1 MGFIPPLFKPQTLV
15 TIMRNISFILTIVFF
30 VLLVS
35 CDSNNVNVLTT
46 EQSVFASKS
55 DTSDKSQN
63 DTLKIVDNVKPEI
76 FLFKKYRMQRKLQ

>member
-1 MGFIPPLFKPQTLV
+1 M
-15 TIMRNISFILTIVFF
+15 
-30 VLLVS
+30 
-35 CDSNNVNVLTT
+35 TT

>member
-1 MGFIPPLFKPQTLV
+1 
-15 TIMRNISFILTIVFF
+15 MRNISFILTIVFF